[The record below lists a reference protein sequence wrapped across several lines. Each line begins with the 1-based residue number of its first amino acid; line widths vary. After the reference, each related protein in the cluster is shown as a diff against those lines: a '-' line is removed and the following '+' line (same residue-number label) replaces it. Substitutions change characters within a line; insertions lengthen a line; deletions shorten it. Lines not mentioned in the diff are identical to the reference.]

1 MAVANC
7 LTAGITVDCN
17 TSCCSGGVN
26 RIFIAKLDDID
37 TVTRAADDAISAITM
52 QVGAVFYEIVPLEFT
67 SNFNQS
73 ITVENN
79 SVSNDITLDMTFPCV
94 DDDLRERL
102 QEILNCCCGMAL
114 IVELTNGYT
123 IGIIAQT
130 DGNLDLKFGKVK
142 ARSMEFT
149 SGAALSDPN
158 QVVVTLGAFSNRIG
172 VEFEPGASGVPT

>member
-1 MAVANC
+1 MPVANC

-26 RIFIAKLDDID
+26 RIFLAKLEDID

-73 ITVENN
+73 VTVENN
-79 SVSNDITLDMTFPCV
+79 NVTNDITLDFTIPCV
-94 DDDLRERL
+94 DDTVRERL
-102 QEILNCCCGMAL
+102 QEILNCCCGMAI
-114 IVELTNGYT
+114 IVELTSGYT
-123 IGIIAQT
+123 IGVIAQT

-142 ARSMEFT
+142 PRSMEFT

-158 QVVVTLGAFSNRIG
+158 QIIVTLGAFSNKLA
-172 VEFEPGASGVPT
+172 VEFEPGTTGVPT